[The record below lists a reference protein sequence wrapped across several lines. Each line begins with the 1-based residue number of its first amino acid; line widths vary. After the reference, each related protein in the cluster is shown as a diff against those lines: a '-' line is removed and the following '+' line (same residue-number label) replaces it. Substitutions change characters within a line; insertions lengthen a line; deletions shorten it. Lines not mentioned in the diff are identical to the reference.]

1 MNVLS
6 LPEQY
11 IYYIILMAIFSAL
24 QNIIRPSHKNNVPD
38 FGLWNRLTIAIKAET
53 IAINII

>member
-6 LPEQY
+6 LTQQY
-11 IYYIILMAIFSAL
+11 MYYIILMAIFSAL

-38 FGLWNRLTIAIKAET
+38 FGLWNGL
-53 IAINII
+53 